1 MNLIVR
7 YGSAKHVSDNSLL
20 SILEFLEKGT
30 GIEVH
35 TSILAQSQILLDYE
49 PKMQDWGVLPL
60 SPLGWIISDIQCSA
74 LSNVSF
80 CSIRILI
87 MNYWACKLIYVSI
100 IFIAFCVGLS
110 DNKPTKYLISIETG
124 VPGRWVIFEWVHCPP
139 VRRQF
144 HWYLLPA
151 PTKCKYW
158 LISINRTKKYVSK
171 LISIFV
177 FILITSFTVLVKLL
191 RNKLDFS
198 HTF

>member
-1 MNLIVR
+1 MEALNMYLITACFRFWSFWKREPGLKCTLQYWLKIRFCWIMNQ
-7 YGSAKHVSDNSLL
+7 KC
-20 SILEFLEKGT
+20 K
-30 GIEVH
+30 IE
-35 TSILAQSQILLDYE
+35 
-49 PKMQDWGVLPL
+49 GVLPL